1 MALLGTTTIHN
12 NEGHYSAF
20 PNAGFK
26 PGFDDGNN
34 NRIVF
39 SSATNTARQ
48 FNSYEFLDTNS
59 NRRDSTNQSIGHY
72 INIENEWMQIY
83 TVTSFQYI
91 PVLGNMYHRF
101 VIERDIFNTLNYSTY
116 NGYPAGTEVKFYDE
130 IPQDVIDFYAEEA
143 IVEDFIQEESQTF
156 RQEEESL
163 NFGIDG
169 YEVEQTL
176 LNPFDPIRGRDVN
189 ISIFQNTNQGLLDSN
204 QDGRIELGMYSF
216 NDDNLASN
224 NFPNILSSPFIPI
237 TKTNMVNNGDCKF
250 VEKAYYEE
258 NEIPIIV
265 KPEGDWRFLSLTDID
280 YPIWIENY
288 TDEDVQGFT
297 GYGGRYA
304 YVPLS
309 LELDDTAGFN
319 YWGNVESIASG
330 QDLSEFLL
338 GTRTTQQAVK
348 DALNGL
354 GGSSLSSLR
363 NGYRLSFGTD
373 SQPVPHIASWIIT
386 DEAYSNSRCL
396 QFQNFSMWNAS
407 EVFNYTRNYNPP
419 QEKYPFNWLLKPEHR
434 QEGEIISENYSN
446 TDVIQDNQYRVLNQV
461 QKIYDKFY
469 DNPLSP
475 YSSLKI
481 RFKMKTVTVFPPGN
495 SINNEEDKAL
505 FEENPLDE
513 SLGYAPMVEIGIL
526 QSQFEETPK
535 TGVIGLP
542 DELAGEIRFKAPGNF
557 NSQRYFNGDTFIN
570 KRESELGGMSR
581 FQNSIMNEWET
592 FEFDYNLR
600 EEHNNRGLIYNV
612 PYGGVFDD
620 LENNNGPVEIML
632 NHNSTTSGLPDPNPA
647 EIYFKVPGYQDDD
660 TAIDGDR
667 FHMVSPS
674 GVRVSVQHGERGTTD
689 YQIVASALGDTAG
702 STNQTT
708 GLQDDGIFLEAY
720 LMYIGSLNLPMQ
732 SSLAYGSTGDTSQA
746 DMVVAYW
753 DGERWSYDNNEG
765 YSTSRYFTPNTEC
778 FIIGRL
784 YRGSV
789 DDVDGITGIDQYIN
803 NESQFPT
810 GGVGNL
816 FLFLQSGNNFQG
828 RVLVDDIECIESYE
842 FIPEVD
848 VRKKL
853 SVGKYG
859 IADLTKYYDKDIQ
872 PNEYK
877 DSQAP
882 LEAQFYFYPQYTTNE
897 TFVERLPI
905 YEDFKKGRFYIY
917 DVDWGDGSINEFT
930 STPEQI
936 DEDTALYHT
945 YETNGVFEV
954 TGIMIRVKVDGD
966 DNIVG
971 VAHNKKFRLRI
982 NVNPGLD
989 EDFKYFGS
997 DGYSF
1002 IPFQNTLPI
1011 IGGISEQSNY
1021 YKTIKRQ
1028 LGFLDNEKIS
1038 IEFKNKSDKLKT
1050 ELALLKMENQSDSD
1064 LEVLPNYMI
1073 ERYLDKNIQDNTTKI
1088 NNGISPIKEELGK
1101 GIGDCDIT
1109 TVKYYN
1115 EPKSIWEMFG
1125 FEETDLQ
1132 QVGKPDEPRYWKNI
1146 IPKDYSIYNREGL
1159 GEYLIDIYSEQE
1171 WLNNS
1176 YYPVL
1181 PRYGADGF
1189 FIDGNF
1195 PNDKIPFPSN
1205 GDITNENEKDESLS
1219 INLINNKIEV
1229 DVIND
1234 NSGNKN
1240 YGFFIQDYKPEF
1252 DEKTLRVKK
1261 NKQRNIFKS
1270 SKANGAF

>member
-1 MALLGTTTIHN
+1 
-12 NEGHYSAF
+12 
-20 PNAGFK
+20 
-26 PGFDDGNN
+26 
-34 NRIVF
+34 
-39 SSATNTARQ
+39 
-48 FNSYEFLDTNS
+48 
-59 NRRDSTNQSIGHY
+59 
-72 INIENEWMQIY
+72 
-83 TVTSFQYI
+83 
-91 PVLGNMYHRF
+91 
-101 VIERDIFNTLNYSTY
+101 
-116 NGYPAGTEVKFYDE
+116 
-130 IPQDVIDFYAEEA
+130 
-143 IVEDFIQEESQTF
+143 
-156 RQEEESL
+156 
-163 NFGIDG
+163 
-169 YEVEQTL
+169 
-176 LNPFDPIRGRDVN
+176 
-189 ISIFQNTNQGLLDSN
+189 
-204 QDGRIELGMYSF
+204 GMYSF

-708 GLQDDGIFLEAY
+708 GLQDDGIFLE
-720 LMYIGSLNLPMQ
+720 
-732 SSLAYGSTGDTSQA
+732 
-746 DMVVAYW
+746 
-753 DGERWSYDNNEG
+753 
-765 YSTSRYFTPNTEC
+765 
-778 FIIGRL
+778 
-784 YRGSV
+784 
-789 DDVDGITGIDQYIN
+789 
-803 NESQFPT
+803 
-810 GGVGNL
+810 
-816 FLFLQSGNNFQG
+816 
-828 RVLVDDIECIESYE
+828 
-842 FIPEVD
+842 
-848 VRKKL
+848 
-853 SVGKYG
+853 
-859 IADLTKYYDKDIQ
+859 
-872 PNEYK
+872 
-877 DSQAP
+877 
-882 LEAQFYFYPQYTTNE
+882 
-897 TFVERLPI
+897 
-905 YEDFKKGRFYIY
+905 
-917 DVDWGDGSINEFT
+917 
-930 STPEQI
+930 
-936 DEDTALYHT
+936 
-945 YETNGVFEV
+945 
-954 TGIMIRVKVDGD
+954 
-966 DNIVG
+966 
-971 VAHNKKFRLRI
+971 
-982 NVNPGLD
+982 
-989 EDFKYFGS
+989 
-997 DGYSF
+997 
-1002 IPFQNTLPI
+1002 
-1011 IGGISEQSNY
+1011 
-1021 YKTIKRQ
+1021 
-1028 LGFLDNEKIS
+1028 
-1038 IEFKNKSDKLKT
+1038 
-1050 ELALLKMENQSDSD
+1050 
-1064 LEVLPNYMI
+1064 
-1073 ERYLDKNIQDNTTKI
+1073 
-1088 NNGISPIKEELGK
+1088 
-1101 GIGDCDIT
+1101 
-1109 TVKYYN
+1109 
-1115 EPKSIWEMFG
+1115 
-1125 FEETDLQ
+1125 
-1132 QVGKPDEPRYWKNI
+1132 
-1146 IPKDYSIYNREGL
+1146 
-1159 GEYLIDIYSEQE
+1159 
-1171 WLNNS
+1171 
-1176 YYPVL
+1176 
-1181 PRYGADGF
+1181 
-1189 FIDGNF
+1189 
-1195 PNDKIPFPSN
+1195 
-1205 GDITNENEKDESLS
+1205 
-1219 INLINNKIEV
+1219 
-1229 DVIND
+1229 
-1234 NSGNKN
+1234 
-1240 YGFFIQDYKPEF
+1240 
-1252 DEKTLRVKK
+1252 
-1261 NKQRNIFKS
+1261 
-1270 SKANGAF
+1270 